1 MEKKRKERGFGGV
14 AADLETSRVH
24 KNRPQMLSEAKK
36 EYIVH
41 KSLKRRL
48 KSNNNNNIYN
58 NCLPLKSTFYKVH
71 SILLES

>member
-36 EYIVH
+36 EYIDLRME
-41 KSLKRRL
+41 KLLFLKALMKNKFVKHLYR
-48 KSNNNNNIYN
+48 
-58 NCLPLKSTFYKVH
+58 F
-71 SILLES
+71 

>member
-36 EYIVH
+36 EYIDLRIE
-41 KSLKRRL
+41 KLL
-48 KSNNNNNIYN
+48 QFF
-58 NCLPLKSTFYKVH
+58 KSTYVKHLYRF
-71 SILLES
+71 

>member
-36 EYIVH
+36 EYIDLIIE
-41 KSLKRRL
+41 KLL
-48 KSNNNNNIYN
+48 FF
-58 NCLPLKSTFYKVH
+58 KSTYEK
-71 SILLES
+71 